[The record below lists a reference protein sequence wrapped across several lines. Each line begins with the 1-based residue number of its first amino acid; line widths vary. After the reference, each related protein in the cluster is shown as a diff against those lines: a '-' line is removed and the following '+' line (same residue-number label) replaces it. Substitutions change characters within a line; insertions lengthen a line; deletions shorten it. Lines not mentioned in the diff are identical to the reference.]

1 MTDGYIYCLSNPV
14 YAGILKVGM
23 TERTPE
29 ERAKELFTT
38 GVPSPFKIE
47 FAKRVKDP
55 KGKEKTLHT
64 LLEQYTERV
73 WPLREF
79 FHVSPEEVRKFFDL
93 MDGEMWAE
101 TRKEEEGEDEG
112 GEDTSSESAPQVKP
126 TGVKG
131 CRDMAKCFTN
141 GQRIRHTIGINKT
154 WVGTYDSSKNHIECN
169 GKIYNG
175 RSPLNQFAKSH
186 YQTERNDR
194 QSNVNAWDE
203 CECEVDG
210 TWISTYSLPG

>member
-1 MTDGYIYCLSNPV
+1 MSDGYIYCFSNPCMP
-14 YAGILKVGM
+14 GILKVGM

-38 GVPSPFKIE
+38 SVPLPFKIE

-55 KGKEKTLHT
+55 KGKESSLHL
-64 LLEQYTERV
+64 LLEQYTDRV
-73 WPLREF
+73 YPRREF
-79 FHVSPEEVRKFFDL
+79 FRVSPEEVRKFFDL

-101 TRKEEEGEDEG
+101 TRVEDEEEEEG
-112 GEDTSSESAPQVKP
+112 GEDTSSESAPRVKP

-131 CRDMAKCFTN
+131 CRAMAKCFTN

-154 WVGTYDSSKNHIECN
+154 WTGTYDSSKNGIVCD
-169 GKIYNG
+169 GKFYTSPSNFALMHNRVYNPARMSTG
-175 RSPLNQFAKSH
+175 GWK
-186 YQTERNDR
+186 
-194 QSNVNAWDE
+194 E

-210 TWISTYSLPG
+210 KWISTYSLPG